1 MEQVKKYLEVI
12 KSWLIRFGAWLKPHW
27 QTFRVHQK
35 RIWKKY
41 HINKIILLTAL
52 TVVLV
57 TSIYLFYLAKS
68 MNVSGLKAGLEQS
81 TTIYDKDGDEAGKL
95 RKNGG
100 TFVTLDNISPYVVD
114 ALISTEDRRFYQH
127 KGYDVKGILRAAA
140 RKVIRRNNSGGGGST
155 ITQQLAK
162 NAFLDQQQ
170 TYTRKAKELFLAI
183 ELEKEYSKDEIL
195 EMYLNKSYFG
205 SGVWG
210 IQDASKKYFGKDA
223 KDLTIDEAAVL
234 VGVLKGPSLYNPI
247 DHMDYAVNRR
257 NTVLSV
263 MVDNGKLDKATA
275 DGLMK
280 EPIYLTDTYVPDK
293 ESYKYPYYF
302 DAVISEATDKTG
314 LTDAEISNGGY
325 KIYTALDQ
333 VYQQGMDK
341 TFADD
346 SLFPPAA
353 SDGAIVEGTS
363 VAINPSSGGVMGII
377 GGRGEYTYRGWNR
390 ATDSKLSPG
399 STMKPL
405 SVYTPAL
412 EAGYK
417 PDDMLKDEELSYY
430 DVHNFSRTYSGET
443 SMTNALIHSLNAPAV
458 WLMHEIGIDRGYKK
472 VEQFGIKLDQEDKY
486 YGLALGGLTKGARPI
501 DMASAYTVFANEGV
515 RKETHFI
522 TKIEDSHGVI
532 IYENQK
538 PKSTRVTTPEVAEEM
553 TSMLQ
558 GVYSSG
564 TGAAAQPYGYQIA
577 GKTGTTENINADG
590 MSKDQWMIGYT
601 PDVVVATWIGFDKS
615 GPDHYLPGND
625 SSYISNVFRTEMQ
638 SILGA
643 SPNTPFPVKDATQTE
658 EYIGSQENNT
668 TTNGKLDG
676 IGDTLNDVGGKI
688 KQGADTVGEGIKKG
702 LDKVGEAWQG
712 IWDRVTQ

>member
-1 MEQVKKYLEVI
+1 VIAEAMKKT
-12 KSWLIRFGAWLKPHW
+12 K
-27 QTFRVHQK
+27 
-35 RIWKKY
+35 
-41 HINKIILLTAL
+41 
-52 TVVLV
+52 
-57 TSIYLFYLAKS
+57 
-68 MNVSGLKAGLEQS
+68 
-81 TTIYDKDGDEAGKL
+81 
-95 RKNGG
+95 
-100 TFVTLDNISPYVVD
+100 
-114 ALISTEDRRFYQH
+114 
-127 KGYDVKGILRAAA
+127 
-140 RKVIRRNNSGGGGST
+140 
-155 ITQQLAK
+155 
-162 NAFLDQQQ
+162 
-170 TYTRKAKELFLAI
+170 
-183 ELEKEYSKDEIL
+183 
-195 EMYLNKSYFG
+195 
-205 SGVWG
+205 
-210 IQDASKKYFGKDA
+210 
-223 KDLTIDEAAVL
+223 
-234 VGVLKGPSLYNPI
+234 
-247 DHMDYAVNRR
+247 
-257 NTVLSV
+257 
-263 MVDNGKLDKATA
+263 
-275 DGLMK
+275 
-280 EPIYLTDTYVPDK
+280 
-293 ESYKYPYYF
+293 
-302 DAVISEATDKTG
+302 
-314 LTDAEISNGGY
+314 LTDAEISSGGY

-333 VYQQGMDK
+333 VYQQGMDQ
-341 TFADD
+341 TFAND

-353 SDGAIVEGTS
+353 SDGAIVEGAS

-390 ATDSKLSPG
+390 ATDSYLSPG

-417 PDDMLKDEELSYY
+417 PDDLLKDEELSYY

-443 SMTNALIHSLNAPAV
+443 TMTNALIYSLNAPAV

-472 VEQFGIKLDQEDKY
+472 VEQFGIKLDQKDKY

-515 RKETHFI
+515 KNETHFI
-522 TKIEDSHGVI
+522 TKIEDAHGVI

-625 SSYISNVFRTEMQ
+625 SSYISSVFRTEMQ

-643 SPNTPFPVKDATQTE
+643 SPNTPFSVNDVTQ
-658 EYIGSQENNT
+658 SSDDQSSDD
-668 TTNGKLDG
+668 TNGKFDG
-676 IGDTLNDVGGKI
+676 FKDTLDNVGGKI
-688 KQGADTVGEGIKKG
+688 KEGADVVGDGIKKG

-712 IWDRVTQ
+712 IWGR